1 MNDLKKVSGLVQNLR
16 IEKGYQDL
24 IFSKTDGQVAGLA
37 AVGAV
42 AMEQV
47 ASSAILS
54 TASAGNEIGM
64 DFFSCTIDGA
74 ELRGAF
80 HQVEFHDGDY
90 IEFVVDP
97 AEKFSAVHAA
107 RNPGTRILW
116 MQPHQVRG
124 HTAQKLCDMRWSL
137 LYPLLA
143 VVLVG
148 ISEFFIDKDYGTHG
162 FSAELFF
169 YALVF
174 GVTFV
179 ITVMIRLRFK
189 GFARQATEVMRAF
202 GYENPEK
209 VDLWQLHKKAQRALA
224 ASTNTLPPLVKPWS
238 YRY

>member
-16 IEKGYQDL
+16 VEKGYQDL
-24 IFSKTDGQVAGLA
+24 IVNRRDGQA
-37 AVGAV
+37 ASA
-42 AMEQV
+42 
-47 ASSAILS
+47 AILS

-64 DFFSCTIDGA
+64 DFFSCTIDGE

-90 IEFVVDP
+90 IEFVVEP
-97 AEKFSAVHAA
+97 EGKFSTVHAA
-107 RNPGTRILW
+107 RNPATRILW

-124 HTAQKLCDMRWSL
+124 HVAQKKCDIRWSV

-169 YALVF
+169 YSLVF

-202 GYENPEK
+202 GYEHPEK
-209 VDLWQLHKKAQRALA
+209 VDLWQLHKKAQKALA

-238 YRY
+238 YRYERQK